1 MLKVTSILAR
11 LKTATCVRTDADLAA
26 KLKVSL
32 RRLQS
37 WKQRNTIPCKEIIPF
52 CLENDF
58 DLNEILAGKRTTTAN
73 KGDLCDSHERIS
85 GKTEKCP
92 HHEFVIPPVGIISS
106 KEIFSD
112 QIIDTFHVCEGWIHY
127 VLNMDSPHLSLIRIV
142 GNNMSPWAA
151 DGDIVFI
158 NTNMTTI
165 VNDAPY
171 ILKYD
176 GTLVAKRLSKTQTGE
191 IIAKS
196 DSPYCEPEI
205 FNEANPL
212 PQIIGR
218 IVRRVV
224 R

>member
-11 LKTATCVRTDADLAA
+11 LKMATGMRTDSELAG
-26 KLKVSL
+26 KLGVSL
-32 RRLQS
+32 RRVQS

-52 CLENDF
+52 CLANDF
-58 DLNEILAGKRTTTAN
+58 DLNEILAGKKISPHKEDPCSTNDRM
-73 KGDLCDSHERIS
+73 S

-92 HHEFVIPPVGIISS
+92 HLEFIIPPIGIISS
-106 KEIFSD
+106 KEILSD
-112 QIIDTFHVCEGWIHY
+112 QVVDVFHICEGWIHY
-127 VLNMDSPHLSLIRIV
+127 VLNMDSQHLALIRIV

-151 DGDIVFI
+151 DGDVVFI
-158 NTNMTTI
+158 NTNQTTI

-176 GTLVAKRLSKTQTGE
+176 GTLVAKRLSKMQTGE

-196 DSPYCEPEI
+196 DSPYCEPEV
-205 FNEANPL
+205 FSESNPL